1 MAQEPAARSPGPSP
15 ITRRPSWPPRAF
27 STHRLSV
34 KADRRPR
41 PWKAGSTL
49 FNCGGFTAFLRWY
62 VSPAWTGPHQQE
74 EVIVV
79 TDTAHTGTREPP
91 GTVTEVLG
99 PLMELLG
106 VRNPL

>member
-1 MAQEPAARSPGPSP
+1 M
-15 ITRRPSWPPRAF
+15 
-27 STHRLSV
+27 
-34 KADRRPR
+34 
-41 PWKAGSTL
+41 
-49 FNCGGFTAFLRWY
+49 
-62 VSPAWTGPHQQE
+62 GPHQQE

-79 TDTAHTGTREPP
+79 TDTARTGTRERL